1 MKKKITGM
9 SFAILG
15 IAFVIYNLFIF
26 LFLKPETSVFWISYV
41 FMVLAFG
48 LQVLGMYLAFKDM
61 TIEAAFFGIPLAQF
75 TLYYFFAELFMSLVF
90 MIFQH
95 INWKIPV
102 FLQILLLAVYAVVAV
117 VSIVSRDAATAV
129 KNDYQQKAVAQRMK
143 TVDVEILRAG
153 VTDPQLKEQLRRLG
167 ETVRFSDPMTNDV
180 VADVDARIYQEMMAL
195 QTSCEDNAVAAAL
208 DSCSRLQRLY
218 VERNRK
224 LMASK

>member
-9 SFAILG
+9 SFAVLA
-15 IAFVIYNLFIF
+15 IAYVIYNLFIF
-26 LFLKPETSVFWISYV
+26 LFLKPQTSVFWISYC
-41 FMVLAFG
+41 FMVVAFA
-48 LQVLGMYLAFKDM
+48 LQVVGMYLAFKDM

-90 MIFQH
+90 MVFQQ
-95 INWKIPV
+95 INWKIPL
-102 FLQILLLAVYAVVAV
+102 FLQILLLAVYAVVAI
-117 VSIVSRDAATAV
+117 VSILSRDAVAAV
-129 KNDYQQKAVAQRMK
+129 KNDYQQKAVSQRMK
-143 TVDVEILRAG
+143 TVDVEVLRAG

-167 ETVRFSDPMTNDV
+167 ETVRYADPMTNDA

-195 QTSCEDNAVAAAL
+195 QTYCDDNSVPAAL

>member
-48 LQVLGMYLAFKDM
+48 LQVVGMYLAFKDM

-117 VSIVSRDAATAV
+117 VSIASRDAATAV
-129 KNDYQQKAVAQRMK
+129 KNDYQQKAAAQRMK

-167 ETVRFSDPMTNDV
+167 EELRMTEYGQYLLEL
-180 VADVDARIYQEMMAL
+180 AGSE
-195 QTSCEDNAVAAAL
+195 EG
-208 DSCSRLQRLY
+208 
-218 VERNRK
+218 
-224 LMASK
+224 